1 MADGTGKGSRVTG
14 DGSKPES
21 KGGKELPKLKPR
33 ERKYT
38 RKVIG
43 RNATKKASSHKKS
56 QDKQKWVW
64 DDRKRAV
71 AVAIAEDDFSDR
83 EIAAVYEV
91 NLGTL
96 HQWKGSPEFCAEVDR
111 LQRDIWQRLSLF
123 GYFNREK
130 RLQRLHRLLERCRAV
145 MHTREKVYSASLEQV
160 SDTAIESLR
169 SEIEALKPRI
179 AASDGEI
186 RKGLMR
192 ERSQLLEELWRLEDG
207 REQGTQLATGVMRKV
222 LKKEGTDIV
231 FDSALVKEERE
242 LLKQIAIELREWNE
256 KKTEDD
262 DDGGDAELLNEVL
275 ALAGRLR
282 GSGASPGMGS
292 GVGGSGAAS
301 QDRGSSK

>member
-1 MADGTGKGSRVTG
+1 MAKKGGMG
-14 DGSKPES
+14 DGGSGIGSEPGPKPKPEPVAADS
-21 KGGKELPKLKPR
+21 KGGKPLPKLKPR

-56 QDKQKWVW
+56 QDKQSWVW

-83 EIAAVYEV
+83 EIAAVYDL

-145 MHTREKVYSASLEQV
+145 MHAREEKYGVGGRGSGIGDRSAGTQGTEETEEGAESASRYDAE
-160 SDTAIESLR
+160 
-169 SEIEALKPRI
+169 
-179 AASDGEI
+179 
-186 RKGLMR
+186 M
-192 ERSQLLEELWRLEDG
+192 
-207 REQGTQLATGVMRKV
+207 ATGVMRKV
-222 LKKEGTDIV
+222 AKKEGTDIV

-275 ALAGRLR
+275 ALAQRLR
-282 GSGASPGMGS
+282 APQGIGD